1 MANKSKRDLLIAA
14 ARTKFYQ
21 QGVAR
26 TTLADIAQEAQVPLG
41 NVYYHFR
48 TKDAL
53 LEAVIEAHVQRLQ
66 TRFAQWERE
75 LVDPHERLLALIR
88 WECDGAS
95 SLAHY
100 GCPYGSLTQE
110 IVKEDMP
117 LADKAVH
124 MLQSY
129 LDWTEQQFRQM
140 GKDEQ
145 EAKDLAFDM
154 IAWFQGAILLSASF
168 HAPELLE
175 RKLQRMEQWIY
186 SL

>member
-1 MANKSKRDLLIAA
+1 MANKSKRDLLIKA

-48 TKDAL
+48 TKEAL
-53 LEAVIEAHVQRLQ
+53 LEAVIEAHVQRLE
-66 TRFAQWERE
+66 THFVRWDRE
-75 LVDPHERLLALIR
+75 LADPRERLLALIR
-88 WECDGAS
+88 WECDSAS

-129 LDWTEQQFRQM
+129 LDWTEQQFRHM
-140 GKDEQ
+140 GKNEQ
-145 EAKDLAFDM
+145 DAKDLAFDM
-154 IAWFQGAILLSASF
+154 IAWFQGSILLAASF
-168 HAPELLE
+168 RVPELLE
-175 RKLQRMEQWIY
+175 RKLQRMEQWIS

>member
-1 MANKSKRDLLIAA
+1 MTTLLKRDRLIEA

-48 TKDAL
+48 TKEAL
-53 LEAVIEAHVQRLQ
+53 LEAVIEAHVQRLE
-66 TRFAQWERE
+66 TRFAQWDRE
-75 LVDPHERLLALIR
+75 LTDPHKRLLALIR

-110 IVKEDMP
+110 IIKEDMP
-117 LADKAVH
+117 LVD
-124 MLQSY
+124 
-129 LDWTEQQFRQM
+129 
-140 GKDEQ
+140 
-145 EAKDLAFDM
+145 
-154 IAWFQGAILLSASF
+154 
-168 HAPELLE
+168 
-175 RKLQRMEQWIY
+175 
-186 SL
+186 